1 VFWQVAAPTNGSCSC
16 SDFTSAR
23 APVLDDSD
31 REVTSRRVT
40 GGLERVMVET
50 LVENGRRIK
59 RTTTVFTPATSGT
72 TSTRKVQDCDLG
84 TATSQ
89 AKGKGAEAEAE
100 AEHMFQVHP
109 TPHS

>member
-1 VFWQVAAPTNGSCSC
+1 MCWQVAAPANGSCPE
-16 SDFTSAR
+16 FTSPR

-40 GGLERVMVET
+40 GGLERIMVET
-50 LVENGRRIK
+50 VVENGRRIK
-59 RTTTVFTPATSGT
+59 RTTTVFTPATSAA

-84 TATSQ
+84 PATSQ
-89 AKGKGAEAEAE
+89 ATGKGAEAEAE
-100 AEHMFQVHP
+100 AEHIFQVHP